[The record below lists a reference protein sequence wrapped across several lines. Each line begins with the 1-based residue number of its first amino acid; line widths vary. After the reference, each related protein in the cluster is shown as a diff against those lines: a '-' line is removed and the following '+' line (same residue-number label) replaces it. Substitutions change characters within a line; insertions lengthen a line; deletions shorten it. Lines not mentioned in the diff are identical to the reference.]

1 MRGPEDMH
9 AYCLFLSSW
18 LTTTQFDSQQLRG
31 KHFVVN
37 MIKSMFMEAGT
48 DGAFINHSLQV
59 TADADLFQAGVPEMV
74 I

>member
-1 MRGPEDMH
+1 MH
-9 AYCLFLSSW
+9 TVYSCPR
-18 LTTTQFDSQQLRG
+18 DSLPLNLILNS
-31 KHFVVN
+31 KHFLVN
-37 MIKSMFMEAGT
+37 MIKSMLGT